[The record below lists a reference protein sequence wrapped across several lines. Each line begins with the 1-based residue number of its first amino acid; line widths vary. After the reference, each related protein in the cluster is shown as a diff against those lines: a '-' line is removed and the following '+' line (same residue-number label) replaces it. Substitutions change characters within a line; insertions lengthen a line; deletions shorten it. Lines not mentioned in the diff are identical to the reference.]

1 MRKEDFKLSSV
12 LIIHIIM
19 ILVVFLLGKLF
30 NGPSI
35 DGGDSEPSMIYSIL
49 AMIVSIV
56 TNIILAHGLLFNRMG
71 SVSEYLDG
79 YHVIK
84 PTNFGLSLLI
94 NVIPTIAVIVTGTFF
109 AASLTMGTLAGNYTG
124 LGSMLIFLIVLLIVS
139 VIYYIFTAYQYFVIA
154 DNPNMAFGDLFKK
167 VFVVGKDLS
176 GQTLKV
182 FLKWIL
188 APIIIYIVLIVAL
201 LGASIGDNIGASI
214 FAGILSLVFIVYIVV
229 AYVFF
234 LNQLSLNYLDYK
246 EKNTDET
253 YQKQVFE

>member
-109 AASLTMGTLAGNYTG
+109 VTSLTMSLLAGSRTG
-124 LGSMLIFLIVLLIVS
+124 LGSMIILLILIFIVS
-139 VIYYIFTAYQYFVIA
+139 MIYYIFTAYQYFVIV
-154 DNPNMAFGDLFKK
+154 DNPNMAFGDLFKEVFK
-167 VFVVGKDLS
+167 VGSDLA
-176 GQTLKV
+176 GATVKV

-188 APIIIYIVLIVAL
+188 APIIIYIVLIVAM
-201 LGASIGDNIGASI
+201 LGSLNGPNIGATILVS
-214 FAGILSLVFIVYIVV
+214 ILSLVFIVYIFI
-229 AYVFF
+229 AYALF

-246 EKNTDET
+246 GRDVVDFN
-253 YQKQVFE
+253 

>member
-1 MRKEDFKLSSV
+1 MQKKGFKLSSV
-12 LIIHIIM
+12 LIIQVITALII
-19 ILVVFLLGKLF
+19 FLLGKLF
-30 NGPSI
+30 NGPSL
-35 DGGDSEPSMIYSIL
+35 DGGESEPSTIYSIL
-49 AMIVSIV
+49 SMLVNIVI
-56 TNIILAHGLLFNRMG
+56 NIILAHGLLFNRMG

-84 PTNFGLSLLI
+84 PRNFALSLLI

-109 AASLTMGTLAGNYTG
+109 ATSLSVSIMAGNYTG
-124 LGSMLIFLIVLLIVS
+124 LGSMLILLIVLLIVS
-139 VIYYIFTAYQYFVIA
+139 MIYYIFTAYQYFVIA
-154 DNPNMAFGDLFKK
+154 DNPDMSFGDLFKQVFK
-167 VFVVGKDLS
+167 VGSDLA
-176 GQTLKV
+176 GATVKV

-201 LGASIGDNIGASI
+201 FGASSGANIGAGI

>member
-1 MRKEDFKLSSV
+1 MQKKDFKLSSV

-19 ILVVFLLGKLF
+19 ALIIFLLGELF
-30 NGPSI
+30 KGASV
-35 DGGDSEPSMIYSIL
+35 DGTESEPSIIYSIL

-94 NVIPTIAVIVTGTFF
+94 NVIPTIAVIVTGTVF
-109 AASLTMGTLAGNYTG
+109 ATSLTMNLLAGSYTG
-124 LGSMLIFLIVLLIVS
+124 LGSMLILLIVLLIVS
-139 VIYYIFTAYQYFVIA
+139 MIYYIFTAYQYFVIV
-154 DNPNMAFGDLFKK
+154 DNPNKAFGDLFKK
-167 VFVVGKDLS
+167 VFVVGKDLA

-201 LGASIGDNIGASI
+201 IGASSGTNIGAGI

-246 EKNTDET
+246 EKNKEEA

>member
-1 MRKEDFKLSSV
+1 MQKKDFKLSSV
-12 LIIHIIM
+12 LIIQVITVLII
-19 ILVVFLLGKLF
+19 FLLGKLF

-35 DGGDSEPSMIYSIL
+35 DGGESEPSTIYSIL
-49 AMIVSIV
+49 AMVINIV

-109 AASLTMGTLAGNYTG
+109 ATSLTMSLLAGSYTG
-124 LGSMLIFLIVLLIVS
+124 LGSMLILLIVLLIVS
-139 VIYYIFTAYQYFVIA
+139 MIYSIFTAYQYFVIA
-154 DNPNMAFGDLFKK
+154 DNPDMAFGDLFKQ
-167 VFVVGKDLS
+167 VFVVGKDLA

-188 APIIIYIVLIVAL
+188 APSIIYIVLIVAL
-201 LGASIGDNIGASI
+201 LGASSGSNIGAGI

-229 AYVFF
+229 ACVFF

-246 EKNTDET
+246 GRD
-253 YQKQVFE
+253 VVDFD

>member
-1 MRKEDFKLSSV
+1 MQKKDFKLSSV

-19 ILVVFLLGKLF
+19 TLIIFLLGKFF

-94 NVIPTIAVIVTGTFF
+94 NVIPTIAMIVTGTFF
-109 AASLTMGTLAGNYTG
+109 ATSLTMSTLAGSYTG
-124 LGSMLIFLIVLLIVS
+124 LGSMLILLIVLLIVS
-139 VIYYIFTAYQYFVIA
+139 MIYYIFTAYQYFVIA
-154 DNPNMAFGDLFKK
+154 DNPNMAFGDLFKQVFKVGSDLAGATVK
-167 VFVVGKDLS
+167 VF
-176 GQTLKV
+176 
-182 FLKWIL
+182 FKWIL

-201 LGASIGDNIGASI
+201 LGASSGSNIGAGI

-246 EKNTDET
+246 GRD
-253 YQKQVFE
+253 VVDFD

>member
-1 MRKEDFKLSSV
+1 MQKKDFKLSSV
-12 LIIHIIM
+12 LIIQVITVLII
-19 ILVVFLLGKLF
+19 FLLGKLF

-35 DGGDSEPSMIYSIL
+35 DGGESEPSTIYSIL
-49 AMIVSIV
+49 AMVINIV

-109 AASLTMGTLAGNYTG
+109 ATSLTMSLLAGSYTG
-124 LGSMLIFLIVLLIVS
+124 LGSMLILLIVLLIVS
-139 VIYYIFTAYQYFVIA
+139 MIYSIFTAYQYFVIA
-154 DNPNMAFGDLFKK
+154 DNPDMAFGDLFKK
-167 VFVVGKDLS
+167 VFVVGKDLA

-188 APIIIYIVLIVAL
+188 APIIIYIVLIVAM
-201 LGASIGDNIGASI
+201 LGSLNGPNIGATILVS
-214 FAGILSLVFIVYIVV
+214 ILSLVFIVYIFI
-229 AYVFF
+229 AYALF

-246 EKNTDET
+246 GRD
-253 YQKQVFE
+253 VVDFD